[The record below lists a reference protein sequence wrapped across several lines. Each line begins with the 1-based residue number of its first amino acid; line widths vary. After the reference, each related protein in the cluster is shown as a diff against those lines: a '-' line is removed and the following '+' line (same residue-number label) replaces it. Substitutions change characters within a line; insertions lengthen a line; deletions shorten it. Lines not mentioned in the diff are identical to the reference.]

1 MNSVQ
6 CLITG
11 CEFLDPIAKRYIH
24 GDLHQMFDILIFN
37 ANGCEWIDAEANP
50 LSAEDKAVLCAD
62 FYEKN
67 GQIVFPLQLA
77 QFNLAAN
84 LYLNQAMDAE
94 KARAQAQK
102 AIRGAINGSRKH

>member
-11 CEFLDPIAKRYIH
+11 CEFLDPITQRYIR
-24 GDLHQMFDILIFN
+24 GDLHQLFDTLIVN
-37 ANGCEWIDAEANP
+37 ASGCEWVDAVTTP
-50 LSAEDKAVLCAD
+50 LSADSKAVLCAD

-84 LYLNQAMDAE
+84 IYLNKAMDEAKE
-94 KARAQAQK
+94 LAKAQR
-102 AIRGAINGSRKH
+102 AIRGAINGHKH